1 MMKGHPHRRIAWLAA
16 MAAAFLLTACGMKTT
31 DRFAGRTMGTTYHV
45 QLAVSRFERTA
56 YLAERIE
63 ARLIEINRSMSTY
76 LPDSEISRFNAMGA
90 AHERICVSRDFFQV
104 MTVAANLFRLTAG
117 AWDGTVA
124 PLVNLWGF
132 GVTPQKGTVPTAEQ
146 IDRVLERVGFDRILK
161 DPGGCLS
168 KSMPNVTL
176 DLASIAKGYGVDA
189 VADLIRAEGYN
200 DFLVEIGGEVFAS
213 GHRTDGKPWRVGINH
228 PDPSAPA
235 NQVYRAVSLTG
246 KALATSGDYRNFFI
260 QNDVR
265 YSHLIDPRSGYPVQ
279 NGVVSAS
286 VIAPT
291 CTLAD
296 GLATALAVM
305 GPESGLALVN
315 ALDGVDCLIVVR
327 DAQGRLIDYVSGG
340 FRPYETQ

>member
-1 MMKGHPHRRIAWLAA
+1 MTALSPKRWIWLPV
-16 MAAAFLLTACGMKTT
+16 MAAVFFMAACSMKTT
-31 DRFAGRTMGTTYHV
+31 DRFAGRTMGTTYHIQV
-45 QLAVSRFERTA
+45 VASRFQPTA
-56 YLAERIE
+56 YLAERIQ
-63 ARLIEINRSMSTY
+63 ARLAEINRSMSTY
-76 LPDSEISRFNAMGA
+76 LPDSEISRFNAMGTA
-90 AHERICVSRDFFQV
+90 PERICVSGDFFQV
-104 MTVAANLFRLTAG
+104 LAVAADLFRLTGG

-132 GVTPQKGTVPTAEQ
+132 GPAPQKGAAPAGQ
-146 IDRVLERVGFDRILK
+146 AIARVLEQVGFDRILT
-161 DPGGCLS
+161 DPDGCLS
-168 KSMPNVTL
+168 KSTPEVTL

-189 VADLIRAEGYN
+189 VADLIRNEGFQ

-213 GHRTDGKPWRVGINH
+213 GRRPDGNAWRVGINR

-235 NQVYRAVSLTG
+235 NQVYRALSLTG

-265 YSHLIDPRSGYPVQ
+265 YSHLIDPRSGYPVG

-305 GPESGLALVN
+305 GPEAGLALVN
-315 ALDGVDCLIVVR
+315 TIDGIDCLIVVH
-327 DAQGRLIDYVSGG
+327 DAQGRLVDHASSGFG
-340 FRPYETQ
+340 HQNAP